1 MAHWARWDR
10 MPVTNG
16 AKRLNCYYYVTKWR
30 RLQLPEFLEG
40 KLCIMAPGM
49 EEQKRHNSSGQAE
62 SKQND
67 EHQMPVRIQS
77 RGCPQ
82 TLLW

>member
-16 AKRLNCYYYVTKWR
+16 AKTLNCHYYVTKWR

-40 KLCIMAPGM
+40 KQCIMASGM
-49 EEQKRHNSSGQAE
+49 EEQK
-62 SKQND
+62 
-67 EHQMPVRIQS
+67 
-77 RGCPQ
+77 
-82 TLLW
+82 